1 MFFYIITG
9 IIFFATLAM
18 MVQQGIW
25 SNLITLMAIVIGG
38 ITAFGVH
45 QPLVV
50 MIDERTDGSYTYL
63 LDFFVLWIVFAAVVG
78 LIKLL
83 AGYLSKNR
91 VNFPDQVDNFGGAAL
106 AAFTGYVMM
115 SFTMSTFHAA
125 PLGYDLLSSAYEYG
139 DSPEAAE
146 SAMADKF
153 APMSPTIAW
162 LRLCDSVLLPEA
174 FGGAGFSSKIFVA
187 EHGKHRKAYAAA
199 DSAIMKRG

>member
-1 MFFYIITG
+1 MFYAIAG
-9 IIFFATLAM
+9 IVFFATLAM
-18 MVQQGIW
+18 MVQLGIW
-25 SNLITLMAIVIGG
+25 SNLITLLAIVIGG

-63 LDFFVLWIVFAAVVG
+63 LDFFVLWLVFALVVG
-78 LIKLL
+78 LLKLL
-83 AGYLSKNR
+83 AGRLSRNR

-106 AAFTGYVMM
+106 AAFTGYVMLC
-115 SFTMSTFHAA
+115 FAMSTFHAA

-139 DSPEAAE
+139 DSPDAAE
-146 SAMADKF
+146 SAMSDKF
-153 APMSPTIAW
+153 APMAPTIAW

-187 EHGKHRKAYAAA
+187 EHGKHRKTNQSL
-199 DSAIMKRG
+199 DTAIVKRG

>member
-1 MFFYIITG
+1 MFFYIIATV
-9 IIFFATLAM
+9 IFFATLAM
-18 MVQQGIW
+18 MVQQGVW
-25 SNLITLMAIVIGG
+25 SNLITLLAIVIGG

-63 LDFFVLWIVFAAVVG
+63 LDFLVIWLVFAAVVG
-78 LIKLL
+78 LIKLI

-115 SFTMSTFHAA
+115 SFAMSTFHAA

-146 SAMADKF
+146 SAMSDKF
-153 APMSPTIAW
+153 APMAPTIAW
-162 LRLCDSVLLPEA
+162 LRLCDSVLAPEA

-187 EHGKHRKAYAAA
+187 EHGKHRKANAAE